1 MLCIWRGKSI
11 PTLFFIIIIILNPPM
26 YRTKK
31 KKKLPFQLISS
42 QAKDQIHATAAT
54 QATTLTMPDP

>member
-1 MLCIWRGKSI
+1 
-11 PTLFFIIIIILNPPM
+11 M

>member
-1 MLCIWRGKSI
+1 
-11 PTLFFIIIIILNPPM
+11 M
-26 YRTKK
+26 YRTK